1 MRAVPG
7 DDGLS
12 ASGEAAL
19 AAAAPGSAAAP
30 GDELQVAWTSGL
42 PDPLPEGLDA
52 YMGIS
57 FSKTR
62 YFSRPVMARYVEWAC
77 ARFRAFLLIVADHL
91 EIHNLRVFRNLSPE
105 EARAHATQT
114 GGQLRH
120 SYEHA
125 VPPALRPRVTI
136 GLASEI
142 LAEPECTGALAA
154 LARVAGREERFR
166 AGLRA
171 AVVGSLAGKL
181 RAARLKGAPR
191 EAALD
196 VLQNYILEELA
207 IIVYVTRLASRRFDV
222 SIFPYRPQPVIL
234 DMHAGPY
241 ADLFADLTGGQPFRA
256 IELVPRALARRGQVG
271 AGGGGPTSARSG

>member
-1 MRAVPG
+1 MGP
-7 DDGLS
+7 
-12 ASGEAAL
+12 
-19 AAAAPGSAAAP
+19 SAAGSPP
-30 GDELQVAWTSGL
+30 GELQIAWTSGL
-42 PDPLPEGLDA
+42 TEPLPDGLDA

-91 EIHNLRVFRNLSPE
+91 EIHNLRVFRHLSLD
-105 EARAHATQT
+105 EASAHATQT
-114 GGQLRH
+114 GHQLRH
-120 SYEHA
+120 AYEHA
-125 VPPALRPRVTI
+125 VPEALRPQVTI
-136 GLASEI
+136 RLASEI
-142 LAEPECTGALAA
+142 LAEPACAGALAS
-154 LARVAGREERFR
+154 LGRVAEREPRFR
-166 AGLRA
+166 DGLRA

-207 IIVYVTRLASRRFDV
+207 IIVYVTHLAPRRFDV
-222 SIFPYRPQPVIL
+222 SIFPYRPQQVIL

-241 ADLFADLTGGQPFRA
+241 AQLFVELTGGRPFRA
-256 IELVPRALARRGQVG
+256 IELVPPELARRERGADAG
-271 AGGGGPTSARSG
+271 LRRGRAAGGGTASSGGSGDP